1 MANSLPFNAVA
12 VDGEYDRVY
21 KAEDWA
27 WYFATF
33 IANGIFPKPS
43 DGLQVV
49 AYSGMEIRVN
59 AGYAFINGYAFRNPA
74 TLSVTLD
81 TAEGALNRVDRVVV
95 RWDLPQRDMY
105 IAVLKGTPSAKPTA
119 TAVTRTTE
127 IWELALADIYVGK
140 GVTRIQTQNITDQ
153 RFNSAVCGIVTG
165 TVEEIDASVLTK
177 QFTDFFNTYS
187 AAVLDEFSAYKQS
200 MEKYLRLLVDDV
212 TKTDARALLNV
223 NKMATISD
231 IVAPSNEYIY
241 ASGANELTVVEGCV
255 IAVGGAGI
263 FKTANTILTAA
274 NLDAGSA
281 FAVGKD
287 YYVYICDSRID
298 SADEKYVISLNS
310 TYPTGWN
317 ATNSRKIGGFHYGRC
332 RKVDSNLQ
340 PLNGSSVIF
349 GTGWE
354 SAVSNGIVPRSVW
367 TLGHRPKCS
376 PEGMVYLGGG
386 TWVDIYLNSDDGAKG
401 LKSEYGCA
409 PMTGTESMNWYNFVE
424 RLAKSGKRLPNYAEF
439 CAYAFGSPAGL
450 DNANTNAW
458 SATSNTGRGVTGSVV
473 NAVSSVGVVDAVG
486 RVWEWLDEL
495 ITRAEH
501 ATNADYHASVAWGWD
516 KKSPLNTGEKSY
528 DVGNI
533 YQYYA
538 YSLAALVAGG
548 RWYFGAN
555 CGARAVGCDSYP
567 WNVNTYI
574 GARGACDS
582 L

>member
-187 AAVLDEFSAYKQS
+187 AAVLDEDIAGSLQLQIEELAAAMQEVKKQAEAGTKETKEAIAALDERLKRVESGWGIDYKHDAVLGLCYMGAAYMSQHYERTVETAVLGATYVGNS
-200 MEKYLRLLVDDV
+200 YL
-212 TKTDARALLNV
+212 
-223 NKMATISD
+223 
-231 IVAPSNEYIY
+231 
-241 ASGANELTVVEGCV
+241 
-255 IAVGGAGI
+255 
-263 FKTANTILTAA
+263 ANT
-274 NLDAGSA
+274 
-281 FAVGKD
+281 F
-287 YYVYICDSRID
+287 
-298 SADEKYVISLNS
+298 
-310 TYPTGWN
+310 
-317 ATNSRKIGGFHYGRC
+317 
-332 RKVDSNLQ
+332 
-340 PLNGSSVIF
+340 
-349 GTGWE
+349 
-354 SAVSNGIVPRSVW
+354 
-367 TLGHRPKCS
+367 
-376 PEGMVYLGGG
+376 
-386 TWVDIYLNSDDGAKG
+386 
-401 LKSEYGCA
+401 
-409 PMTGTESMNWYNFVE
+409 
-424 RLAKSGKRLPNYAEF
+424 
-439 CAYAFGSPAGL
+439 
-450 DNANTNAW
+450 
-458 SATSNTGRGVTGSVV
+458 
-473 NAVSSVGVVDAVG
+473 
-486 RVWEWLDEL
+486 
-495 ITRAEH
+495 
-501 ATNADYHASVAWGWD
+501 
-516 KKSPLNTGEKSY
+516 
-528 DVGNI
+528 
-533 YQYYA
+533 
-538 YSLAALVAGG
+538 
-548 RWYFGAN
+548 
-555 CGARAVGCDSYP
+555 
-567 WNVNTYI
+567 
-574 GARGACDS
+574 
-582 L
+582 